1 MVMMYVKVKAKM
13 LSEKLGYEKRINFS
27 KLNMQPSGN
36 PRNSGRILGDQK
48 FR

>member
-1 MVMMYVKVKAKM
+1 MVLSGDDVKVKAKM
-13 LSEKLGYEKRINFS
+13 LSEKIIFFS
-27 KLNMQPSGN
+27 KSNMQPSGN

>member
-1 MVMMYVKVKAKM
+1 MKCFPSPV
-13 LSEKLGYEKRINFS
+13 SEIYIMWYIKKKFDE

-36 PRNSGRILGDQK
+36 PRNRERILGDQK